1 MLIIPLE
8 KSIDWRRP
16 PVVTLLL
23 VLINGLVLFG
33 LQGDD
38 DAATERAVN
47 YYLDSKLPRI
57 EFPAYLEYVQ
67 IHAGGGNAQGW
78 NEAPGPIDTDA
89 SVSLLLTME
98 GDAEFM
104 RRLRA
109 GEVITGGHPL
119 HARWAR
125 ERAEFDALWRHSITW
140 RYGFVPAEH
149 RLVSFFTYMFLHGGL
164 GHLLGNMV
172 FLVLIGFALE
182 MTLGSILYGLL
193 YLAGGLFAVL
203 LYWAVYPHSTLPLVG
218 ASGAIAAL
226 MGLYAT
232 IFGLRRIRFFYS
244 VLFFFDFVKAPAL
257 IMLPLWLA
265 NELYQL
271 YWGGVSNVAYAAH
284 IGGLVAGGA
293 LGLAVKQF
301 PLWVDTRYLDASAEK
316 EKRTEAL
323 ERGLKLLAS
332 LEVEKAK
339 SVFRALH
346 ANDPDDRE
354 ALVHLYKAEKLTPN
368 SDGFHSTASKVLALP
383 GEDHDTLHQIHET
396 FCDYVTVAR
405 GKIRVTQS
413 QLLVLATRFMRVGY
427 LEAAE
432 RIVLVLAK
440 GKPAM
445 AGLDKAMLAL
455 AKGWHR
461 ASNPDKHRQYLGL
474 LLETFPD
481 SEVAAGARE
490 QLARLCPAT
499 SVPKRGKGAR

>member
-8 KSIDWRRP
+8 KSVDWRRP

-33 LQGDD
+33 LQRDD
-38 DAATERAVN
+38 DAATERAVT
-47 YYLDSKLPRI
+47 YYLNSELPRI
-57 EFPAYLEYVQ
+57 EFPAYLEYLQ
-67 IHAGGGNAQGW
+67 IYGKGENRRGW
-78 NEAPGPIDTDA
+78 GEAPSRDDTDT
-89 SVSLLLTME
+89 SVLLLVTME

-104 RRLRA
+104 RQLRG
-109 GEVITGGHPL
+109 GEVITRGHPRY
-119 HARWAR
+119 ARWAW
-125 ERAEFDALWRHSITW
+125 ERGEFDALWRHSITW
-140 RYGFVPAEH
+140 QYGFIPAEH
-149 RLVSFFTYMFLHGGL
+149 RLVSFVTYMFLHGGL
-164 GHLLGNMV
+164 GHLLGNMI

-182 MTLGSILYGLL
+182 MALGSILYGLL

-203 LYWAVYPHSTLPLVG
+203 LYWAAYPDSTVPLVG
-218 ASGAIAAL
+218 ASGAIAAV
-226 MGLYAT
+226 MGLYSA

-244 VLFFFDFVKAPAL
+244 VLFFFDFVKAPAI

-271 YWGGVSNVAYAAH
+271 YWGGVSNVAYVAH

-293 LGLAVKQF
+293 LGLALKRF
-301 PLWVDTRYLDASAEK
+301 PRWIDNRYLDASAEQ
-316 EKRTEAL
+316 ERRTEAL
-323 ERGLKLLAS
+323 ERGLRLLAS

-368 SDGFHSTASKVLALP
+368 SEGFHSTATKVLALP
-383 GEDHDTLHQIHET
+383 GEDHATLHQIHET

-405 GKIRVTQS
+405 GKVRVTQS
-413 QLLVLATRFMRVGY
+413 QLLVLAIRFMRVGY

-440 GKPAM
+440 GKPGT
-445 AGLDKAMLAL
+445 AGLDNAMLSL
-455 AKGWHR
+455 AKGWQR

-481 SEVAAGARE
+481 SAVAAGARE
-490 QLARLCPAT
+490 QLARVRPAT
-499 SVPKRGKGAR
+499 AAPQPVKERG